1 MNVKH
6 AQEELL
12 QLQTGSDIID
22 SDNQN
27 YSQTVERNRYEGT
40 AFDITGN
47 KEVGY
52 FVALGQ
58 YRLTQP
64 TTKEKCAEMIDNRDY
79 ELLLGL
85 MGATLLSHNQEILD
99 KIEALDNIIKD
110 NANV

>member
-1 MNVKH
+1 MGH
-6 AQEELL
+6 TQEELL
-12 QLQTGSDIID
+12 KLQTGTESQ
-22 SDNQN
+22 STDNQN
-27 YSQTVERNRYEGT
+27 YSQTVERERYEGT

-64 TTKEKCAEMIDNRDY
+64 RKHKSECIEMIDTRDY

-85 MGATLLSHNQEILD
+85 MGATLLSHNKEILD
-99 KIEALDNIIKD
+99 KIEALNNIITEQ
-110 NANV
+110 APQE